1 MDTYLIMDEIV
12 TQSVIVSP
20 LIKVLKLRKNAV
32 DKKKI
37 FSEDE
42 QQNAKM
48 KATIPVQG
56 VQRMRTNKS

>member
-42 QQNAKM
+42 QQNA
-48 KATIPVQG
+48 
-56 VQRMRTNKS
+56 